1 MKRKSKFLKTYFT
14 FIAILVLTFSSISFA
29 YADATGTSDSGIAP
43 TPLSNNPV
51 RQGEIKVDS
60 PIDKDWEGTI
70 NGIPYIVHFDVSED
84 GKYLTFYTGDHPG
97 EGPDIVAEVLVKGG
111 NAAYLYT
118 YTNLENAD
126 SGLRSP
132 LNNGGQIPEISH
144 YTFVLREPKAT
155 AEPTTTTTASAPTTT
170 ASAPTTTAEPT
181 TTAPAPTTTAESTTT
196 TTAPAPTTTAPAPT
210 TTTTAEPTTTTTE
223 STTATQTSAATVAV
237 FGATFT
243 SDDPPAAKSSLIVAA
258 GEMPNT
264 GETGYNVRVIV
275 FMTLLL
281 IGTLLI
287 FWKYKLQEVPS
298 EQD

>member
-155 AEPTTTTTASAPTTT
+155 AEPTTTTTAP
-170 ASAPTTTAEPT
+170 P
-181 TTAPAPTTTAESTTT
+181 TTT
-196 TTAPAPTTTAPAPT
+196 TTAPP
-210 TTTTAEPTTTTTE
+210 TTTAEPTTTTTE